1 MDYLVLDLEMCKV
14 PKNYRRKDYQYATET
29 IQIGAV
35 LLNESYEQID
45 TFREYVHP

>member
-35 LLNESYEQID
+35 LLNMCIRSMACWIILL
-45 TFREYVHP
+45 RI